1 MNIDNI
7 DYENFYQNEVNLW
20 GKLQFASEIK
30 KLLANKDNDL
40 IECYEDDLGTDEM
53 EIYNAHNNNEE
64 TENLYK
70 NYINNLTDFANS
82 MIIFSKINNLYFF
95 LCVYEI
101 YEETLNDRLIDYLS
115 DEIEVDAKDFYI
127 NEFNDI
133 LIMYETIE
141 NEKLVN
147 FKLSQILE
155 KSKTKKL
162 SLLTTKLD
170 EVGIYVY
177 REKNDFHLRSLL
189 KTKFE
194 FIEKKENLIAK
205 VPTINKNLLFDGKPL
220 NLSERYQ
227 IANKVLDIEKKI
239 TTLNISKDKKN
250 ELLSYILGCN
260 IDSAKKL
267 LNGTYDAKPRN
278 LESYFKDLDLNK

>member
-70 NYINNLTDFANS
+70 NYIKNLTDFANS

-127 NEFNDI
+127 
-133 LIMYETIE
+133 ETMS
-141 NEKLVN
+141 
-147 FKLSQILE
+147 F
-155 KSKTKKL
+155 
-162 SLLTTKLD
+162 
-170 EVGIYVY
+170 
-177 REKNDFHLRSLL
+177 L
-189 KTKFE
+189 K
-194 FIEKKENLIAK
+194 
-205 VPTINKNLLFDGKPL
+205 
-220 NLSERYQ
+220 
-227 IANKVLDIEKKI
+227 
-239 TTLNISKDKKN
+239 
-250 ELLSYILGCN
+250 
-260 IDSAKKL
+260 
-267 LNGTYDAKPRN
+267 
-278 LESYFKDLDLNK
+278 